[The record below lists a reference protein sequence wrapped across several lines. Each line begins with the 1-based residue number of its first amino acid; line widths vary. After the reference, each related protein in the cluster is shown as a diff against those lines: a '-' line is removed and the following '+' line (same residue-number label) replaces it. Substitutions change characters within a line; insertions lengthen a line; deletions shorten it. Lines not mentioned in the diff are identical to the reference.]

1 MEKLRENVHLGI
13 IANQGKGLRERLES
27 HSIAD
32 YFELIVSSAEVGMKK
47 PSPDIFIHVLQRAN
61 VAAKSCVY
69 IGDRCDN
76 DIIPLKK
83 LGFMTVRIMQGLG
96 QYQPEHPIF
105 HSDHTVQNLSELV
118 ELFSKKG

>member
-1 MEKLRENVHLGI
+1 M
-13 IANQGKGLRERLES
+13 
-27 HSIAD
+27 
-32 YFELIVSSAEVGMKK
+32 IVVTMTS
-47 PSPDIFIHVLQRAN
+47 F
-61 VAAKSCVY
+61 
-69 IGDRCDN
+69 
-76 DIIPLKK
+76 PLKK

>member
-1 MEKLRENVHLGI
+1 MPCNKRTLRQK
-13 IANQGKGLRERLES
+13 AA
-27 HSIAD
+27 SI
-32 YFELIVSSAEVGMKK
+32 LVIVVTMTS
-47 PSPDIFIHVLQRAN
+47 F
-61 VAAKSCVY
+61 
-69 IGDRCDN
+69 
-76 DIIPLKK
+76 PLKK